1 MTQAAQQQSVLRE
14 LDVVIVGAG
23 FAGLYLIHILR
34 KRGFSVRAFEAG
46 SDVGGT
52 WYWNRY
58 PGCRVDTV
66 SMEYSYQFSEDLQQD
81 WEWSEKYATQPEL
94 LRYARHVAERFDLR
108 KDIQFQ
114 TRVTAATF
122 NERTARW
129 TVETDRGER
138 ISAQYFV
145 LATGILSA
153 PNLPPFEGLDS
164 FQGDFYHTGKWPH
177 EPVDFS
183 ARRVGIVGTGSSGC
197 QAIPLIAEQA
207 AQVTVFQ
214 RTPNYVIPAHNESL
228 KPEVVQGIKRSYPE
242 FRQRNKTFPFAFS
255 FISDGKSAL
264 EVSPEERE
272 RIYEE
277 AWARG
282 GLMFMGIFNDI
293 LVNAEANATAQD
305 FFRRKLKSI
314 IKDQTAADALMP
326 DFALGC
332 KRLVVGTDYYETY
345 NRANVSLVN
354 VKHTPIERITPTGM
368 RVAGQEHE
376 LDAIVFATGFDAIA
390 GPILNIDI
398 RGRGGVAMRDKWAR
412 GPSCYL
418 GVMPAGFPNLFTVTG
433 PGSPSVLSN
442 VVKSIEQHVDF
453 IADCV
458 TKMRDAGR
466 NIIEPLEEAEQ
477 AWVLHVDDIASRSVF
492 KSCNSWYLGSN
503 IPGKPRVFTA
513 YIGWPQYAA
522 ELAEIV
528 EDDYRGFVI
537 GTVGKEETAA
547 AG

>member
-1 MTQAAQQQSVLRE
+1 MTQAAQQQSVPRE

-183 ARRVGIVGTGSSGC
+183 GRRVGIVGTGSSGC

-214 RTPNYVIPAHNESL
+214 RTPNYVIPAHNETL

-255 FISDGKSAL
+255 FISSGKSAL

-354 VKHTPIERITPTGM
+354 VKDTPIERITPKGM
-368 RVAGQEHE
+368 RVAGQDHE

-398 RGRGGVAMRDKWAR
+398 RGRGGVAIRDKWAR

-453 IADCV
+453 VADCV

-466 NIIEPLEEAEQ
+466 NVIEPLEEAEQ
-477 AWVLHVDDIASRSVF
+477 TWVLHVDDIASRSVF

-522 ELAEIV
+522 ELAAIV

-537 GTVGKEETAA
+537 GTVGNEATAA

>member
-1 MTQAAQQQSVLRE
+1 MTQAAQQQSVPRE

-197 QAIPLIAEQA
+197 QALPLIAEQA

-214 RTPNYVIPAHNESL
+214 RTPNYVIPAHNETL

-354 VKHTPIERITPTGM
+354 VKDTPIERITPKGM

-398 RGRGGVAMRDKWAR
+398 RGRGGVAIRDKWAR

-453 IADCV
+453 VADCV

-466 NIIEPLEEAEQ
+466 NVIEPLEEAEQ
-477 AWVLHVDDIASRSVF
+477 NWVLHVDDIASRSVF

-522 ELAEIV
+522 ELAAIV

-537 GTVGKEETAA
+537 GTVGNEATAA

>member
-1 MTQAAQQQSVLRE
+1 MTQAAQQQSVPRE

-183 ARRVGIVGTGSSGC
+183 GRRVGIVGTGSSGC

-214 RTPNYVIPAHNESL
+214 RTPNYVIPAHNETL

-354 VKHTPIERITPTGM
+354 VKDTPIERITPKGM
-368 RVAGQEHE
+368 RVAGQDHE

-398 RGRGGVAMRDKWAR
+398 RGRGGVAIRDKWAR

-453 IADCV
+453 VADCV

-466 NIIEPLEEAEQ
+466 NVIEPLEEAEQ
-477 AWVLHVDDIASRSVF
+477 NWVLHVDDIASRSVF

-522 ELAEIV
+522 ELAAIV

-537 GTVGKEETAA
+537 GTVGNEATAA

>member
-58 PGCRVDTV
+58 PGCRVDIV

-214 RTPNYVIPAHNESL
+214 RTPNYVIPAHNETL

-354 VKHTPIERITPTGM
+354 VKHTPIERITPKGM
-368 RVAGQEHE
+368 RVAGKDHE

-398 RGRGGVAMRDKWAR
+398 RGRGGVAIRDKWAR

-477 AWVLHVDDIASRSVF
+477 NWVLHVDDIASRSVF

-522 ELAEIV
+522 ELAAIV

-537 GTVGKEETAA
+537 GTVGNEATAA

>member
-23 FAGLYLIHILR
+23 FAGLYLIHMLR

-58 PGCRVDTV
+58 PGCRVDIV

-207 AQVTVFQ
+207 TQVTVFQ

-354 VKHTPIERITPTGM
+354 VKDTPIERITPKGM
-368 RVAGQEHE
+368 RVAGQDHE

-522 ELAEIV
+522 ELAAIV

>member
-23 FAGLYLIHILR
+23 FAGLYLIHMLR

-58 PGCRVDTV
+58 PGCRVDIV

-255 FISDGKSAL
+255 FISSGKSAL

-354 VKHTPIERITPTGM
+354 VKDTPIERITPTGM

-522 ELAEIV
+522 ELAAIV

-537 GTVGKEETAA
+537 GTVGKEEMAA